1 MLHRVTAFCFPAL
14 RFFELA
20 RVLVRLN
27 PLLRINIVPEV
38 TLLGGAV

>member
-1 MLHRVTAFCFPAL
+1 MLHRVAAFCFPGL

-27 PLLRINIVPEV
+27 HVARFNVNANDGLL
-38 TLLGGAV
+38 